1 MRLKSSLPDLI
12 TQKNTFTV
20 DYHTT
25 NKINK
30 LVIGL
35 NEIMSH
41 SQLHDEVL
49 KKIEECVNPSKL
61 GRPGMNLWSMFVL
74 GTFRIVCNYS
84 YAILYDLVKNHKSLR
99 QLLEFKD
106 ESEYY
111 PESTLKDNIKLI
123 NSSILNDINKL
134 IVNYGQ
140 NKVTNYQVKELDCK
154 TDSFVVLGNIEYPVD
169 THLLR
174 NVMEMLIKL
183 INKSIAKFNLIF
195 TLTRQAKKFFKKLR
209 HLIINISKSKAHEKN
224 KKKYA
229 NEFLEE
235 TNKYYSYAKYFI
247 EHNALDK
254 TIKEQLQQCINDAE
268 LLMDQIKRRIINDEK
283 IPHEEKIFS
292 IYKRYIEWISKGK
305 VATPVEL
312 GLKVCISQDQYGFII
327 DYAVVQN
334 ETDSEMIIEYTKNL
348 KTKYP
353 KLKSN
358 SLDRGYYSKENYQK
372 LVTILD
378 EVILPV
384 RGYKNDEITARES
397 TPSFKEKRRNHPA
410 IESAINGIEQSG
422 LDICRDYG
430 INGFKRHV
438 GFAVI
443 ARNIWKIGDYIVKKE
458 IKRNRRLKTL

>member
-1 MRLKSSLPDLI
+1 MRLKSNLPDLI

-134 IVNYGQ
+134 IVNFGQ

-154 TDSFVVLGNIEYPVD
+154 TD
-169 THLLR
+169 
-174 NVMEMLIKL
+174 
-183 INKSIAKFNLIF
+183 
-195 TLTRQAKKFFKKLR
+195 
-209 HLIINISKSKAHEKN
+209 
-224 KKKYA
+224 
-229 NEFLEE
+229 
-235 TNKYYSYAKYFI
+235 
-247 EHNALDK
+247 
-254 TIKEQLQQCINDAE
+254 
-268 LLMDQIKRRIINDEK
+268 
-283 IPHEEKIFS
+283 
-292 IYKRYIEWISKGK
+292 
-305 VATPVEL
+305 
-312 GLKVCISQDQYGFII
+312 
-327 DYAVVQN
+327 
-334 ETDSEMIIEYTKNL
+334 
-348 KTKYP
+348 
-353 KLKSN
+353 
-358 SLDRGYYSKENYQK
+358 
-372 LVTILD
+372 
-378 EVILPV
+378 
-384 RGYKNDEITARES
+384 
-397 TPSFKEKRRNHPA
+397 
-410 IESAINGIEQSG
+410 
-422 LDICRDYG
+422 
-430 INGFKRHV
+430 
-438 GFAVI
+438 
-443 ARNIWKIGDYIVKKE
+443 
-458 IKRNRRLKTL
+458 

>member
-12 TQKNTFTV
+12 TQKNTFTI

-224 KKKYA
+224 
-229 NEFLEE
+229 
-235 TNKYYSYAKYFI
+235 
-247 EHNALDK
+247 
-254 TIKEQLQQCINDAE
+254 
-268 LLMDQIKRRIINDEK
+268 M
-283 IPHEEKIFS
+283 P
-292 IYKRYIEWISKGK
+292 
-305 VATPVEL
+305 
-312 GLKVCISQDQYGFII
+312 
-327 DYAVVQN
+327 
-334 ETDSEMIIEYTKNL
+334 M
-348 KTKYP
+348 
-353 KLKSN
+353 
-358 SLDRGYYSKENYQK
+358 
-372 LVTILD
+372 
-378 EVILPV
+378 
-384 RGYKNDEITARES
+384 
-397 TPSFKEKRRNHPA
+397 SF
-410 IESAINGIEQSG
+410 
-422 LDICRDYG
+422 
-430 INGFKRHV
+430 
-438 GFAVI
+438 
-443 ARNIWKIGDYIVKKE
+443 
-458 IKRNRRLKTL
+458 